1 MRPLK
6 HGNVATSLVNVLPV
20 HVITL
25 ASKIGKLL
33 LLLWTIGME
42 IDVPPRAEGS
52 RNRPSVITSG
62 YAI

>member
-33 LLLWTIGME
+33 LLLWTIGTQA
-42 IDVPPRAEGS
+42 DVPPCVEES
-52 RNRPSVITSG
+52 
-62 YAI
+62 